1 MGVIIIYLLF
11 LVENSLRD
19 GSTKPPYL
27 SLEKLVMQIKEQQ
40 LELDMEQQT
49 QKNRHGSKLGKE
61 YDKAV
66 YCQPA
71 YLTHIQST
79 SGKMP
84 GWMNHKLESRLPGKI
99 STTSDMQMI

>member
-19 GSTKPPYL
+19 GSAKPPYL
-27 SLEKLVMQIKEQQ
+27 SPEKLVMQIKEQQ
-40 LELDMEQQT
+40 LEVDMEQQT
-49 QKNRHGSKLGKE
+49 GSKLGKK

-71 YLTHIQST
+71 YLTHIQNT

-84 GWMNHKLESRLPGKI
+84 DWMNYKLESRLPGKI
-99 STTSDMQMI
+99 STTSSMQMIRS